1 MEYAIHYTPY
11 FFFST
16 YLLTRV
22 NEHFRLKSVLNYS
35 WPLKA
40 YYNRNE
46 NNELGKSNELSDR
59 ARVARTQLYAKEIY
73 RVESSSF

>member
-22 NEHFRLKSVLNYS
+22 NEHFRLKSVLT
-35 WPLKA
+35 PCL
-40 YYNRNE
+40 
-46 NNELGKSNELSDR
+46 LP
-59 ARVARTQLYAKEIY
+59 II
-73 RVESSSF
+73 